1 MGQANEDMLE
11 PRSDSRPKAIAIIG
25 MACRLPAGATNIENL
40 WTSLASGQSG
50 WSPHPTERYLPDK
63 YYHPNPDKRGT
74 YYSKGAHYLAED
86 IALFDPQ
93 FFNIT
98 AAEATVRSI
107 IEQDFYCKIKSDISF
122 LSNLGNGPATTAFAR
137 GQL

>member
-1 MGQANEDMLE
+1 MGHFNEDMLE
-11 PRSDSRPKAIAIIG
+11 PRSGSRPKPIAIIG
-25 MACRLPAGATNIENL
+25 MACRLPAGATNVENL

-63 YYHPNPDKRGT
+63 YYHPNPDKKGT
-74 YYSKGAHYLAED
+74 YYSKGAHYLEEE

-98 AAEATVRSI
+98 AAEATVCSI
-107 IEQDFYCKIKSDISF
+107 LEQGFSCKISSDSPF
-122 LSNLGNGPATTAFAR
+122 LCILGNGPATTASA
-137 GQL
+137 GGEL